1 MLISICLT
9 SITTRAK
16 ARQMSSKAHTWTLL
30 INVCC
35 YTYSPMTWYTI
46 WMNHG
51 ILVLS
56 LFMLATVFCSVY
68 AVVLIYLRSKIFH
81 VPLYKPMLI
90 NICLAWLPVVVTILF
105 LVLAL
110 ALSIYWLLLLVLAIG
125 LCVWLV
131 VFPNAHYLVTEL
143 NLSHRTENDPVPLY
157 YDIMQTLVLTLS
169 GIMIGQLS
177 LVFVHAQLIVLLT
190 PGYSDSGMLIVPDI
204 SWAILALCIV
214 LGSFAIYIGRN
225 IRLNSWDVL
234 RPLSL
239 VRRIVTQLKSRSE
252 QKLAIGYVC
261 VYGIFMML
269 FHAFLF
275 GGFMYLLLDI
285 R

>member
-1 MLISICLT
+1 
-9 SITTRAK
+9 
-16 ARQMSSKAHTWTLL
+16 
-30 INVCC
+30 
-35 YTYSPMTWYTI
+35 
-46 WMNHG
+46 MNHG
-51 ILVLS
+51 ILILS

-68 AVVLIYLRSKIFH
+68 AVVLICLRSKIFR
-81 VPLYKPMLI
+81 VPLYKPMLV
-90 NICLAWLPVVVTILF
+90 NICLAWLPVVVTVLF

-234 RPLSL
+234 RPISL
-239 VRRIVTQLKSRSE
+239 VRRIFTQLKSRSE
-252 QKLAIGYVC
+252 QRLAIGYVC
-261 VYGIFMML
+261 VHGIFMML
-269 FHAFLF
+269 FHTFLF